1 MRHAFFLSLL
11 TLIAAAPAYPAMAD
25 DALPP
30 PTEVQDTPEARET
43 VAPPR
48 EDATAAGELLAEDR
62 GDVEVRIVKRKD
74 GAIVR
79 EYSLH
84 GRVFMV
90 KVTPVVGPSYYLYD
104 SDGDGTFERRLPGNY
119 RAITP
124 PEWVI
129 KRF

>member
-1 MRHAFFLSLL
+1 MSVL
-11 TLIAAAPAYPAMAD
+11 TPLAAVIAAE

-43 VAPPR
+43 VTPPTHD
-48 EDATAAGELLAEDR
+48 DASVSEALSTKDR
-62 GDVEVRIVKRKD
+62 KDVEVHVIKRKN
-74 GAIVR
+74 GATVE

-90 KVTPVVGPSYYLYD
+90 KVIPVVGPAYYLYD
-104 SDGDGTFERRLPGNY
+104 SDGDGTFERRLPGGY
-119 RAITP
+119 RHIAP